1 MSDFQAR
8 LVRWVP
14 LLFVLLWST
23 GFIGAKYGLPYIEPF
38 YLLFIRML
46 LTLVVFALLM
56 RIFRARALGPRQALH
71 QMVVGLMVH
80 GAYLGGV
87 FAAISWQMPA
97 GIASLLVGLQPLLTA
112 LIAWQWLGSRLR
124 SLQWVGLLL
133 GLLGVALVLAGRGS
147 GASGELVWTALLALV
162 LALVGISVGTLYQ
175 KRFGQGVDLLSGS
188 FYQYLSTAL
197 LMGLLSFG
205 FETQKVDWQP
215 ELFLA
220 LFWLVV
226 GLSVSAIL
234 LLMLM
239 IREGEAARVASYFY
253 LVPPVTALEA
263 WWLFDESLAPVALG
277 GIAIA
282 VLGVYLVIRPA
293 RVTAPAIPATGAGV
307 KGSG

>member
-8 LVRWVP
+8 LVRWIP

-46 LTLVVFALLM
+46 LTLIVFALLM
-56 RIFRARALGPRQALH
+56 RMFRAQALSLRQALH
-71 QMVVGLMVH
+71 QMVVGLLVH

-112 LIAWQWLGSRLR
+112 LIAWRWLGSRLR
-124 SLQWVGLLL
+124 VLQWAGLLL
-133 GLLGVALVLAGRGS
+133 GLLGVALVLAGRGT
-147 GASGELVWTALLALV
+147 GASGTLVWPALLAALLAL
-162 LALVGISVGTLYQ
+162 AGISIGTLYQ
-175 KRFGQGVDLLSGS
+175 KRFGQGTDLLSGS

-197 LMGLLSFG
+197 LMGLLSLG
-205 FETQKVDWQP
+205 FETQVVDWQP
-215 ELFLA
+215 QLFLA
-220 LFWLVV
+220 LLWLVV

-263 WWLFDESLAPVALG
+263 WWLFDENLAPVALG
-277 GIAIA
+277 GIAVA

-293 RVTAPAIPATGAGV
+293 RADAV
-307 KGSG
+307 KSARPDLKAS